1 MASSF
6 SEIPVLDLSAARD
19 EKTKPQFLQELR
31 NALLHVGF
39 LYLKNTGID
48 QETFDQV
55 CEQGIKFFDLPEE
68 EKLAIEMK
76 NKPSFLGY
84 SRVRENPPPPNIQE
98 RSILLT
104 TLSFLYLSWA
114 MRLQLKTQT
123 GESSTIYPPL
133 THYPPTETLCITIYL
148 HPINGPTRSSSRTS
162 APYSKTI

>member
-84 SRVRENPPPPNIQE
+84 SRVRE
-98 RSILLT
+98 S
-104 TLSFLYLSWA
+104 
-114 MRLQLKTQT
+114 
-123 GESSTIYPPL
+123 
-133 THYPPTETLCITIYL
+133 PPTARKKHFIDDAFFSVV
-148 HPINGPTRSSSRTS
+148 GQ
-162 APYSKTI
+162 

>member
-84 SRVRENPPPPNIQE
+84 SRVREREIPPHARKKHFIDDAFFSVVGQ
-98 RSILLT
+98 
-104 TLSFLYLSWA
+104 
-114 MRLQLKTQT
+114 
-123 GESSTIYPPL
+123 
-133 THYPPTETLCITIYL
+133 
-148 HPINGPTRSSSRTS
+148 
-162 APYSKTI
+162 